1 MSPKIEDAPA
11 HVPPLTTR
19 RGLVENLFPAED
31 YGLLRAEDGRELV
44 FRRASVDGEFD
55 RLNLGSEVSFR
66 EELTED
72 GPEAVD
78 VAAVDVAAVD

>member
-1 MSPKIEDAPA
+1 MSARINEPGAQA
-11 HVPPLTTR
+11 TPLVAS
-19 RGLVENLFPAED
+19 RGVVENLFPAED
-31 YGLLRAEDGRELV
+31 YGLLRTQDGRELV
-44 FRRASVDGEFD
+44 FRRESVDGEFD

-78 VAAVDVAAVD
+78 VTHAG

>member
-1 MSPKIEDAPA
+1 MTARTYEPA
-11 HVPPLTTR
+11 AHETR
-19 RGLVENLFPAED
+19 LVASRGVVENLFPSED
-31 YGLLRAEDGRELV
+31 YGLLRTEDGRELV
-44 FRRASVDGEFD
+44 FRRENVDGEFD

-78 VAAVDVAAVD
+78 VTHTG